1 MSQVIVE
8 VLRHY
13 KEIET
18 VNPDS
23 DLFYLKADIDRALE
37 QAPLD
42 EEERSIIEILYL
54 SEPIEYPVR
63 KLNRNG
69 GESGRP
75 LGGTT
80 QGLVGLLVVEND
92 KSDNAKNIKVSRTLK
107 RAIQKLEE
115 YLGGD
120 YVSSQ

>member
-8 VLRHY
+8 VLRRY
-13 KEIET
+13 REIES

-23 DLFYLKADIDRALE
+23 ELVHLKADIDRALAK
-37 QAPLD
+37 APLD
-42 EEERSIIEILYL
+42 EEERAVIHLLYL
-54 SEPIEYPVR
+54 SDPIEYPIR

-80 QGLVGLLVVEND
+80 QGRVGTLVVEED
-92 KSDNAKNIKVSRTLK
+92 KSDNAKNIRISRTLK
-107 RAIQKLEE
+107 RAVQKLEE
-115 YLGGD
+115 YLGDG
-120 YVSSQ
+120 Y